1 MTTHHID
8 HHRPGGPLVQHE
20 PLSRRE
26 RDGSYS
32 ITDGAVRDIRQR
44 VAEAHQAAWSTRRS
58 RAAAAARALR
68 PELGL
73 PA

>member
-1 MTTHHID
+1 MSTHHID
-8 HHRPGGPLVQHE
+8 HHRGGAPVVNE